1 MHPILA
7 NQERLAIYMLAWL
20 IFGGMLA
27 AVLALPNDFLW
38 TESLAVAVPL
48 TLLYGT
54 ICLSSWY
61 MCRVFPLHKTGYA
74 QLLLLYVIAGFLTSS
89 LWILIGNGWT
99 LLLERL
105 SLFAP
110 LSARFT
116 AKTPL
121 LVGVGFILFTLTVAV
136 HYLIITFEA
145 TKVAE
150 QRELQSRILA
160 QEAELKALRAQI
172 NPHFLF
178 NSLNSISALTTQN
191 PAAARTM
198 TLRLADFLRRSLRV
212 GTQELIR
219 LEEEVSLTLN
229 FLEIEQIRFGSRLR
243 VEQSIGEP
251 CKDCLVPP
259 LILQPL
265 VENAI
270 HHGIAQL
277 VGGGTIRLLADWS
290 GSVLRILLENPVDA
304 DRTKSRRT
312 GFGLENIR
320 KRLRA
325 IYETDAD
332 LRTEEKDG
340 CFTAEL
346 SLPAQ
351 TSRAF
356 SNRQKAENGNGLTDV
371 SGK

>member
-1 MHPILA
+1 
-7 NQERLAIYMLAWL
+7 
-20 IFGGMLA
+20 
-27 AVLALPNDFLW
+27 
-38 TESLAVAVPL
+38 
-48 TLLYGT
+48 
-54 ICLSSWY
+54 
-61 MCRVFPLHKTGYA
+61 VFPLHKTGYA
-74 QLLLLYVIAGFLTSS
+74 QLLLLYIIAGFLTSS

-110 LSARFT
+110 LSARFI

-145 TKVAE
+145 TKVVE

-191 PAAARTM
+191 PAAARAM

-212 GTQELIR
+212 GAEELIR
-219 LEEEVSLTLN
+219 LEEEVSLAMN
-229 FLEIEQIRFGSRLR
+229 FLEIEQIRFGSRLSVDR
-243 VEQSIGEP
+243 RISEP
-251 CKDCLVPP
+251 CRDCLVPP

-277 VGGGTIRLLADWS
+277 VDGGTIRLQAKWS
-290 GSVLRILLENPVDA
+290 GSVLRIRLENPIDT
-304 DRTKSRRT
+304 DRPRSRRS

-320 KRLRA
+320 KRLKA
-325 IYETDAD
+325 IYDTDAD

-351 TSRAF
+351 TSRSF
-356 SNRQKAENGNGLTDV
+356 PSRQKLEGVNGV
-371 SGK
+371 SEISKG

>member
-38 TESLAVAVPL
+38 TESLALAVPL
-48 TLLYGT
+48 TVLYGA

-61 MCRVFPLHKTGYA
+61 LCRVFPLHKTGYA
-74 QLLLLYVIAGFLTSS
+74 QLLLLYVIAGLLTSS

-110 LSARFT
+110 LNARFI

-145 TKVAE
+145 TKVVE

-212 GTQELIR
+212 GAQEFIR
-219 LEEEVSLTLN
+219 LEEEISLTLN
-229 FLEIEQIRFGSRLR
+229 FLEIEQIRFGSRLG
-243 VEQSIGEP
+243 VEQMINEP
-251 CKDCLVPP
+251 CTNCLVPP

-277 VGGGTIRLLADWS
+277 VDGGTIRLQAEWS
-290 GSVLRILLENPVDA
+290 GSVLRIRLENPIDT
-304 DRTKSRRT
+304 DRPRSRRS

-320 KRLRA
+320 KRLKA
-325 IYETDAD
+325 IYDTDAD

-356 SNRQKAENGNGLTDV
+356 SSRHRADNGSGLRDV
-371 SGK
+371 SNN